1 MRIGILTFHNAQNY
15 GAVLQAYASVRFL
28 QSLGHQVYVVDYR
41 NRSIESYFNP
51 FYWERARSKKEGL
64 KYAVKYPF
72 IVWAK
77 IRRSLVFNRFVHQRL
92 PLCSLSEANNLDLLL
107 VGSDQL
113 WNKKLTSGVRDAVYF
128 GNAFPKV
135 RKVTWGVSA
144 GNTIPDADEIQML
157 RKNFVAFSIREQC
170 LADMIPHSIL
180 LPDPT
185 LMLDAGEWK
194 RLVRP
199 VNGNKYVLAYPM
211 AYEEEVVESARQKA
225 GEMGFDL
232 KVILPIIKLGSS
244 WIQTASPE
252 EFLSLFY
259 SAEYVV
265 TSAYHGAVFSL
276 LFERPHT
283 FIHHGDPRFDTLLSS
298 GLSSAAV
305 RAKQFLD
312 GIIPPP
318 SSGGESSSEV
328 AW

>member
-41 NRSIESYFNP
+41 NRFVESYFSP
-51 FYWERARSKKEGL
+51 FCWERARGKEEGL
-64 KYAVKYPF
+64 KYIFKYPF
-72 IVWAK
+72 IVCVK
-77 IRRSLVFNRFVHQRL
+77 ICKSLAFNRFVHKRL
-92 PLCSLSEANNLDLLL
+92 PLCSLSEAEELDLLL

-113 WNKKLTSGVRDAVYF
+113 WNRKLTGGVRDAVYF

-144 GNTIPDADEIQML
+144 GNTMPDADEIQML
-157 RKNFVAFSIREQC
+157 RKNFEAFSVREQC
-170 LADMIPHSIL
+170 LADIIPHSTL

-194 RLVRP
+194 RLVQP
-199 VNGNKYVLAYPM
+199 VKGKKYVLAYPM
-211 AYEEEVVESARQKA
+211 AFDEEVVASARRKA
-225 GEMGFDL
+225 REMGLDL
-232 KVILPIIKLGSS
+232 KVILPFIKLGSS
-244 WIQTASPE
+244 WIQAASPE

-265 TSAYHGAVFSL
+265 TSAYHGAIFSL
-276 LFERPHT
+276 LFERQHT
-283 FIHHGDPRFDTLLSS
+283 FIHHGDLRFETLLSADLS
-298 GLSSAAV
+298 GAAV
-305 RAKQFLD
+305 KAKQFLD
-312 GIIPPP
+312 GITPPP
-318 SSGGESSSEV
+318 SSGRESSSET